1 MFKNLNEKDK
11 KKIYSLL
18 AIITG
23 CIVLIIALSSIP
35 GASKPSSNDKK
46 EESIG
51 QQSKEVLDEEQR
63 LEARLESIL
72 TNISGVGNVDVLI
85 TFESSEQIEP
95 AFNSNSTTEKTEE
108 KDSQGGERVVT
119 TESTNKTMVTSNGAS
134 PVVIKTT
141 DPSIKGVLVVAE
153 GANDPDVKQSL
164 YKAVQTSLQIPGHKV
179 EVYSK

>member
-23 CIVLIIALSSIP
+23 CVVLIIALSSMP
-35 GASKPSSNDKK
+35 GTSKPSSKDDKTETATEQK
-46 EESIG
+46 SAL
-51 QQSKEVLDEEQR
+51 SEEQE

-85 TFESSEQIEP
+85 TFETSEQIEP

-108 KDSQGGERVVT
+108 KDSQGGVRAVT
-119 TESTNKTMVTSNGAS
+119 TESVNKTMVTSNSES
-134 PVVIKTT
+134 PIVIKTT
-141 DPSIKGVLVVAE
+141 DPKIKGVLVVAE
-153 GANDPDVKQSL
+153 GASDPTIKDSL
-164 YKAVQTSLQIPGHKV
+164 YKAVQVSLQIPGHQV